1 MTVSRYLLLSCL
13 LLTVVF
19 ADLTE
24 TADTPDTSD
33 HAEDV
38 KPRIL
43 LRKRRTPNLP
53 ATANI
58 RFESKLIVPQTP
70 TGLYQIWFGPVR
82 FFIQQLFSAT
92 RWVSVRSDQVGPSDL
107 TWRQG
112 GVRVT
117 AVRLTSVALL
127 QRCGRR

>member
-13 LLTVVF
+13 LLSVVF
-19 ADLTE
+19 ADFLTE
-24 TADTPDTSD
+24 TADAADPSD
-33 HAEDV
+33 RADEV

-53 ATANI
+53 PSANI

-92 RWVSVRSDQVGPSDL
+92 RWVSARSGQVG
-107 TWRQG
+107 
-112 GVRVT
+112 
-117 AVRLTSVALL
+117 RLT
-127 QRCGRR
+127 